1 MSSFLTELSKQRT
14 VVLGGGVTGK
24 SLREFLATHSLSV
37 TVIDEKKSDQGEVA
51 ELTEELAS
59 RFDLAIVSPGWR
71 VDHPFVQRLKKH
83 NVAILSEIDFAWQVK
98 NEVAPHQRWI
108 GLTGT
113 NGKTT
118 TIQMVESIFSHGQI
132 NGTACGNVG
141 DTVIEAVMH
150 QPAYDYLALELSS
163 FQLEWSSMARY
174 EAGAILNIAEDHID
188 WHGSFENYSQS
199 KLKLLSASKIAIV
212 NGDDVSTMN
221 SVKALSGRTPVYF
234 TLNTPARGSV
244 GLVENLLIDRA
255 FVGEGDAEVLS
266 ELSDIQP
273 AVPHNV
279 ANALAAGAL
288 CRAIGISSE
297 VVQRGI
303 KNFTLDHHRLEKVL
317 VHDEITWIND
327 SKATNP
333 HAALAALHSQI
344 KTIWIAGGLAKGASM
359 TELIQRGHSRIKAAI
374 LIGTDAQ
381 IIESELQKY
390 APSIPI
396 YRVGE
401 DGSLKGEALMEKV
414 VTQAKV
420 LASAGDS
427 VLLAPA
433 CASMDQFTSYADRGN
448 SFAQAVR
455 KLVSNA

>member
-14 VVLGGGVTGK
+14 VILGGGVTGK
-24 SLREFLATHSLSV
+24 SLREFLVSHSLSV
-37 TVIDEKKSDQGEVA
+37 IVIDEKKSEHGEILK
-51 ELTEELAS
+51 LTDEMAS
-59 RFDLAIVSPGWR
+59 NVDLAIVSPGWR
-71 VDHPFVQRLKKH
+71 IDHPFVELLKKF
-83 NVAILSEIDFAWQVK
+83 NVSILSEIDFAWQVK
-98 NEVAPHQRWI
+98 NEIAPHQRWI

-118 TIQMVESIFSHGQI
+118 TIQMVESIFSHGHI
-132 NGTACGNVG
+132 NGKACGNVG
-141 DTVIEAVMH
+141 DTVIDAVIH
-150 QPAYDYLALELSS
+150 KPAYDYLALELSS

-188 WHGSFENYSQS
+188 WHGSFENYSKS
-199 KLKLLSASKIAIV
+199 KLKLLAASKIPIV
-212 NGDDVSTMN
+212 NGDDEASMN
-221 SVKALSGRTPVYF
+221 SVKSLAATPVYF

-255 FVGEGDAEVLS
+255 FVGSGDAEVLC
-266 ELSDIQP
+266 ELLDIQP

-303 KNFTLDHHRLEKVL
+303 KNFKLDHHRLEKVL
-317 VHDEITWIND
+317 VHNEITWIND

-333 HAALAALHSQI
+333 HAALAALHSQT
-344 KTIWIAGGLAKGASM
+344 KTVWIAGGLAKGASM
-359 TELIQRGHSRIKAAI
+359 AELIQRGQSRITAAI
-374 LIGTDAQ
+374 LIGTDAP
-381 IIESELQKY
+381 IIESELHKS
-390 APSIPI
+390 APHIPI
-396 YRVGE
+396 FRVGA
-401 DGSLKGEALMEKV
+401 DSSLKGEALMEKV
-414 VTQAKV
+414 VMQAKEI
-420 LASAGDS
+420 AKPGES

-448 SFAQAVR
+448 LFVQAVR
-455 KLVSNA
+455 KLVANA